1 MYSKVSLAGRVLMI
15 FKELSYEKY
24 STVLSKDALVWYQ
37 YDGVFFR
44 EQSQDSTYKNDR
56 KRPTEDT

>member
-1 MYSKVSLAGRVLMI
+1 MI